1 MTEMTS
7 SLFPVVLC
15 ALVSEDRIS
24 NKTVTLSIFYH
35 NLSTK
40 VKAVQIIVLFNINKC
55 KLQDIVKYHH
65 QNKLYMYCKW
75 HMSRW
80 LCMTVNY
87 NHDDQETVDCV

>member
-1 MTEMTS
+1 MTEVTS
-7 SLFPVVLC
+7 SVFLVVLC

-24 NKTVTLSIFYH
+24 NKTVTPVIFSH

-75 HMSRW
+75 REPLAMYDSK
-80 LCMTVNY
+80 L
-87 NHDDQETVDCV
+87 QS